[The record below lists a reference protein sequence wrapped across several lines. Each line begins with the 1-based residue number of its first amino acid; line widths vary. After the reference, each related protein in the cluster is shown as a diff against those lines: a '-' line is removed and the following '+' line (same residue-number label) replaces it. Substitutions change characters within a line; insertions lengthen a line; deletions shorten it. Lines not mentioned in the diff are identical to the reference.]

1 MKSIPSS
8 NEQVICLSTAQ
19 VRRTLKR
26 VNPYKVARPD
36 NIPGQ
41 MLKECAEQLAD
52 TLTDVLKPLWARQS
66 FQHVSRP
73 PQSFQYQ
80 KISPVPKKPLNNL
93 MNNYC
98 PVALIL
104 VIMKWFGRLVMSH
117 IKVCLPRSSDP
128 IQFAYHPN
136 WSTDVAMS
144 AALHLSLIQ
153 LTRRILLQGCYSL
166 TSPQP
171 LTLSSDR
178 DWLWNWLGWVWM
190 PPTTT
195 GS

>member
-1 MKSIPSS
+1 MCRTAGWHPDRCFKTSVSQAVIPACFKTTTI
-8 NEQVICLSTAQ
+8 V
-19 VRRTLKR
+19 
-26 VNPYKVARPD
+26 
-36 NIPGQ
+36 
-41 MLKECAEQLAD
+41 
-52 TLTDVLKPLWARQS
+52 
-66 FQHVSRP
+66 
-73 PQSFQYQ
+73 
-80 KISPVPKKPLNNL
+80 PVPKNITSTKKKLNNL

-190 PPTTT
+190 PPTTI